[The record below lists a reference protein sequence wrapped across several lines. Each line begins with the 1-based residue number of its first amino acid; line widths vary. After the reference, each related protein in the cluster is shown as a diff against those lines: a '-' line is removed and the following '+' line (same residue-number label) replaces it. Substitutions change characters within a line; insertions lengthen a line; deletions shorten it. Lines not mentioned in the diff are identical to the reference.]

1 MKRLNYQTNP
11 AKENIL
17 QTVSSSYYNAY
28 TILLTQYPVV
38 VEDFAHLHANV
49 LDDQV
54 DVEFV
59 NLEVIFAVLVG
70 WAYVPF
76 YQGLDITCNMVNFLL
91 VSRKLNVMFNLSSRA
106 LTRFIDY
113 F

>member
-1 MKRLNYQTNP
+1 MFLKGVTQIQQSKRTFELKIL
-11 AKENIL
+11 AKENIP
-17 QTVSSSYYNAY
+17 QTVYSSYYDAY

-70 WAYVPF
+70 
-76 YQGLDITCNMVNFLL
+76 
-91 VSRKLNVMFNLSSRA
+91 
-106 LTRFIDY
+106 
-113 F
+113 

>member
-1 MKRLNYQTNP
+1 MKRLNYQTIP

-17 QTVSSSYYNAY
+17 QTVQTVSSSYYNAY

-70 WAYVPF
+70 
-76 YQGLDITCNMVNFLL
+76 
-91 VSRKLNVMFNLSSRA
+91 
-106 LTRFIDY
+106 
-113 F
+113 